1 MTCDLFVTFCCVI
14 CDVIRDGPFA
24 TNIVQSAAHS
34 CTVEAVISSG
44 FLVEMRS

>member
-1 MTCDLFVTFCCVI
+1 MRCDLFVTFCCVI
-14 CDVIRDGPFA
+14 RDRPFA
-24 TNIVQSAAHS
+24 MNIVQSAPRS